1 MDHEQ
6 AMKIL
11 FLSDNFP
18 PEVNAPATRLHEHAK
33 RWVAAGHEVTVITCA
48 PNFPEGRVYEGYRNA
63 WRRVETVDGIR
74 VVRVKT
80 YITANEGFLKRTLDY
95 LSFAFMSVL
104 VGAFEKRPDV
114 VVATS
119 PQFFAACGGWV
130 LSLLKRRP
138 FVFELRD
145 LWPASIA
152 AVGAMRQSRVL
163 RWLEKLELFLYRRAR
178 AVITVTEAFKKD
190 LVERGIEASKIH
202 VVINGVDL
210 ERYRPMERSPELSAE
225 FGLDGKFVAGYI
237 GTHGMAHALDKVLD
251 AAALLR
257 DRDDIRFLM
266 VGGGAE
272 RANIERIAAERGLAN
287 VVFVPRQPKERM
299 PAIWSLCDVAIV
311 PLRDNP
317 VFATVIPSKIFEC
330 MGMGIPVLLSLPDGE
345 ASRIV
350 HDTDCGVCIPPEDP
364 GSMSRTITAL
374 SDDRRLLRKHAES
387 SLVASQ
393 ANSREQKARSMITIL
408 TGCVALPCKSV

>member
-374 SDDRRLLRKHAES
+374 SDDRRLLR
-387 SLVASQ
+387 
-393 ANSREQKARSMITIL
+393 
-408 TGCVALPCKSV
+408 